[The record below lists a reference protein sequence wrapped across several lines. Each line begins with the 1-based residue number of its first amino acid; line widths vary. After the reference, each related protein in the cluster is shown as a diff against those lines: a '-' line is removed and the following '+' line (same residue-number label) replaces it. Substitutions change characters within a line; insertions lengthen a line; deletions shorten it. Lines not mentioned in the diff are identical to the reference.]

1 MHINNLDLDRMAGVN
16 GLTYQTRQGDALP
29 YFAISNVRNG
39 VFVKVAQY
47 VE

>member
-1 MHINNLDLDRMAGVN
+1 MAGVN
-16 GLTYQTRQGDALP
+16 GLTYQTRHGDALP